1 MNEFHARYRRFLKA
15 VEENEIDGFL
25 TSQRANIRY
34 LFNLDA
40 STAFGVT
47 WEGETTL
54 LVDSR
59 YFEAASQE
67 AVNCRVELVRKA
79 PDKSLQEFLSG
90 GPGKQRG
97 RLGFEG
103 DHLTYGLVETLE
115 TGLSKLTLVATS
127 ELVERLRQVKSQGEL
142 AEIRRA
148 FEVAATGYHDMLGDF
163 VWKGTELELAGL
175 LEYKLRKAGAE
186 RPAFETIVAGDVRSS
201 LPHARPTPTRIDDC
215 SILLVDFGAVVGGY
229 HSDTTRVHLAQG
241 AGKPAE
247 LKIVKEAQARA
258 ISQVRPGIPAAKI
271 DALARDYIAE
281 QGYEEHFGHGLGHG
295 LGLQIHELPRIHRDA
310 CALLEAGMVFTVEPG
325 IYLPGQYGVRWEDA
339 VIVTESGCEVLR
351 IDSPE

>member
-1 MNEFHARYRRFLKA
+1 MNEFRARYRCFLKA

-25 TSQRANIRY
+25 TSQPANIRY

-40 STAFGVT
+40 SIAFGVT

-59 YFEAASQE
+59 CFESASKQ
-67 AVNCRVELVRKA
+67 AVNCRVKLARRS
-79 PDKSLQEFLSG
+79 PDEWLQGFLSG
-90 GPGKQRG
+90 GAGKQIG

-103 DHLTYGLVETLE
+103 DHLTYGLVRSLE
-115 TGLSKLTLVATS
+115 SGLSKLTLVATS
-127 ELVERLRQVKSQGEL
+127 GLVEHLRQVKSQAEL

-148 FEVAATGYHDMLGDF
+148 FEVAATGYYAMFRDF

-175 LEYKLRKAGAE
+175 LDYELRKAGAE
-186 RPAFETIVAGDVRSS
+186 GPAFETIVAGDVRSS
-201 LPHARPTPTRIDDC
+201 LPHARPTPTRIDEC
-215 SILLVDFGAVVGGY
+215 SLLLVDFGAVVGGY
-229 HSDTTRVHLAQG
+229 HSDTTRVHLRRG
-241 AGKPAE
+241 TGNPEE

-258 ISQVRPGIPAAKI
+258 ISQVRPGIPADRI

-281 QGYEEHFGHGLGHG
+281 CGYGEHFGHGLGHG
-295 LGLQIHELPRIHRDA
+295 LGLQIHELPRIHRGS

-339 VIVTESGCEVLR
+339 VIVTKSGCEVLR
-351 IDSPE
+351 IDS